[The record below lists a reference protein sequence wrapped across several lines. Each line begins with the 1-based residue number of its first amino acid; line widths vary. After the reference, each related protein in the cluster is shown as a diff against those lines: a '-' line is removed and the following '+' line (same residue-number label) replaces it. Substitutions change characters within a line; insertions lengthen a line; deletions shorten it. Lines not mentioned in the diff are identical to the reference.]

1 MSSILT
7 STNHPTNPPPHQGS
21 AATSSLTSD
30 KSKGPSILDSKGALG
45 GAFTKD
51 GAIGGVGEKVG
62 GPLSSEGM
70 IGKNF
75 TKDGAIGGTVQSVF
89 GNSDKK

>member
-1 MSSILT
+1 MPFIHHH
-7 STNHPTNPPPHQGS
+7 HPTNPSPQGK
-21 AATSSLTSD
+21 AASSSLASD
-30 KSKGPSILDSKGALG
+30 KSSKGPSILDAKGPIG

-62 GPLSSEGM
+62 GPLSSDGM

-89 GNSDKK
+89 GNTDKDKK